1 MSKLISEDDYKKAE
15 QAKFDALQ
23 KQTGTDIVGI
33 NMQLTAA
40 AFSAGIKKRLF
51 GDKKDK
57 KEDE

>member
-1 MSKLISEDDYKKAE
+1 MSKLISEDDYKIAE
-15 QAKFDALQ
+15 QAEFDALQ

>member
-15 QAKFDALQ
+15 QAEFDALQ

-33 NMQLTAA
+33 NMQLAA
-40 AFSAGIKKRLF
+40 TAFSAGIKKRLF

>member
-15 QAKFDALQ
+15 QAEFDALQ
-23 KQTGTDIVGI
+23 KQAGTDIVGI

-40 AFSAGIKKRLF
+40 ALSAGIKKRLF

>member
-15 QAKFDALQ
+15 QEEFDVLRQ
-23 KQTGTDIVGI
+23 QVGTDIAGI

-40 AFSAGIKKRLF
+40 AFSLGIKKRLF
-51 GDKKDK
+51 GDKGNK

>member
-15 QAKFDALQ
+15 QAEFDALQ
-23 KQTGTDIVGI
+23 KQTGTDIVAI

>member
-15 QAKFDALQ
+15 QAEFDALQ
-23 KQTGTDIVGI
+23 KQVGTDIVGI
-33 NMQLTAA
+33 NMHLTAA